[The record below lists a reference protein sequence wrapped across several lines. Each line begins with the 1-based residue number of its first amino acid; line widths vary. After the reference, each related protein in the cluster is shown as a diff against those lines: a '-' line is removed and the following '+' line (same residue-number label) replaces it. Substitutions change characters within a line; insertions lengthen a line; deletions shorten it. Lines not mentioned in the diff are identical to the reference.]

1 MAYLVDTDILI
12 DFLRQKDGVADYLDG
27 LRDWS
32 LSIVTG
38 MELVAGAL
46 DKKEVREID
55 IILATYQAI
64 PVSAEVGQFAYNI
77 MKTYSKSNGL
87 DACDAMIAATAINEG
102 LTLSTKNDK
111 HFRDIGRLEIEVPQY

>member
-12 DFLRQKDGVADYLDG
+12 DFLRQKDGVANYLDG

-46 DKKEVREID
+46 DKKKVREID
-55 IILATYQAI
+55 IILATYQAV

-77 MKTYSKSNGL
+77 MKTNILGVRPDYIVEIRKDVLDEHDGPMLHHGL
-87 DACDAMIAATAINEG
+87 KIRVCT
-102 LTLSTKNDK
+102 
-111 HFRDIGRLEIEVPQY
+111 FR